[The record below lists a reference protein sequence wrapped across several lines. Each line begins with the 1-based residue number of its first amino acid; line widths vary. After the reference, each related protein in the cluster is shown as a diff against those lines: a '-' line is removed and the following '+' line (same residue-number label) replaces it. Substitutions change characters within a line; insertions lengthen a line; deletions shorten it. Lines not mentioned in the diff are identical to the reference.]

1 MVRLLA
7 QQLRPYR
14 WFLLIVLATMLVQVG
29 MTLLGPWPFKIV
41 IDSVASNHPVP
52 QWANWFLPMLPGSNH
67 KMRIATL
74 AAVIAVM
81 IAIVNGIAG
90 YFNIYVSATIGQ
102 WVANDLRIRMY
113 HHLQR
118 LSLKYYHT
126 HQVGTILSTVTDDV
140 TTIQSFAA
148 QSMPGMFVDVLRI
161 GAMLIVMF
169 ALRADF
175 ALIAVALVP
184 FMVFFVARIRS
195 AIQTA
200 TTEVRIR
207 QADLLAAAQ
216 EDLQAVEAVEAFEH
230 EDLEERQL
238 AEISRG
244 VVRAALRARRVKG
257 FLQPVVAIPI
267 ALCTAFV
274 LWHGSSLILANPPQ
288 MTAGMLSIFIGYM
301 TMFFLPVQDFSQ
313 QIDPMAQTAVAVQ
326 RVRAILD
333 ADMVIPEHPDA
344 TDPPPFRGQIVFEN
358 VGFSYDDASPAYEG
372 RAEKIAVLHD
382 ICFTVDSGQMVGI
395 VGPTGSGKSTVVSL
409 IPRFYDADSG
419 TITIDGTDI
428 RRLKL
433 HGLRSQIGFVQQ
445 ETILFRGTVHDN
457 IAFGRPDATR
467 EEVVQAAK
475 LANADEFITRM
486 PHGYDSMMSE
496 RGTTLSGGQRQR
508 IGIARALLRNNPILI
523 LDEPTAALDAQSEHL
538 VIEALKRLMEGR
550 TVFCIAHRL
559 STIRDAHKIVVIKGG
574 VVAEQGTHQE
584 LLAINGVYAEL
595 HNLQYGEASAQTNPG
610 DARPA

>member
-7 QQLRPYR
+7 QLLRPYR
-14 WFLLIVLATMLVQVG
+14 WFLLIVLAAMLVMIG
-29 MTLLGPWPFKIV
+29 MTLLGPWPLKV
-41 IDSVASNHPVP
+41 ILDSVVGDHPPP
-52 QWANWFLPMLPGSNH
+52 QWANWFLPMLRGSN
-67 KMRIATL
+67 KMRIAML
-74 AAVIAVM
+74 AAAIVVIIAVLN
-81 IAIVNGIAG
+81 AIAG
-90 YFNIYVSATIGQ
+90 YIGTYFSETIGQ
-102 WVANDLRIRMY
+102 WVANDLRVRIY

-118 LSLKYYHT
+118 LSLKYYQT

-140 TTIQSFAA
+140 TTIQLFA
-148 QSMPGMFVDVLRI
+148 SVSTPGMVTDLLRI
-161 GAMLIVMF
+161 GAMLAVMF
-169 ALRADF
+169 ALRWDF
-175 ALIAVALVP
+175 ALIAVAVVP
-184 FMVFFVARIRS
+184 FMVLFVVRIRS
-195 AIQTA
+195 AIQT
-200 TTEVRIR
+200 
-207 QADLLAAAQ
+207 ADLLAAAQ
-216 EDLQAVEAVEAFEH
+216 EDLQAVEAVEAFGH

-244 VVRAALRARRVKG
+244 VVRAALRARRVRG
-257 FLQPVVAIPI
+257 LLVPVIYIPI
-267 ALCTAFV
+267 AVCTAFV
-274 LWHGSSLILANPPQ
+274 LWRGSSLILANPQQ
-288 MTAGMLSIFIGYM
+288 MTAGTLSVFVSYLA
-301 TMFFLPVQDFSQ
+301 MFFLPVQDFSQ

-333 ADMVIPEHPDA
+333 ADTVIPEHPDA

-358 VGFSYDDASPAYEG
+358 VGFSYDAASPAYEG
-372 RAEKIAVLHD
+372 QAEKIALLRD
-382 ICFTVDSGQMVGI
+382 ISFTVDSGQMIGI
-395 VGPTGSGKSTVVSL
+395 VGRTGSGKSTVVSL

-419 TITIDGTDI
+419 TITIDGIDI
-428 RRLKL
+428 RGLKL
-433 HGLRSQIGFVQQ
+433 HGLRGQIGFVQQ

-486 PHGYDSMMSE
+486 PHGYDSLVGE

-508 IGIARALLRNNPILI
+508 IGIARALIRNNPILI
-523 LDEPTAALDAQSEHL
+523 LDEPTAALDAESEHL
-538 VIEALKRLMEGR
+538 VIEALERLMKGR

-559 STIRDAHKIVVIKGG
+559 STIRNAHKIVVIKDG

-610 DARPA
+610 DVRPV